1 MLCFQTTAVAWP
13 PSAKRCRRTRRT
25 CLSSSVL
32 NESLTYGSEKITM
45 PFYSVT
51 AHARQTEASPSVTL
65 ERGAYRMRAPPAR
78 TSLSLGTSKLSP
90 TSSSGSQMSP
100 RRMRRSSQ
108 TLSRDTFPVVLHQE
122 KQIAVLLVVLI
133 CAAMSCF
140 GVAYYLFTTR

>member
-1 MLCFQTTAVAWP
+1 
-13 PSAKRCRRTRRT
+13 
-25 CLSSSVL
+25 
-32 NESLTYGSEKITM
+32 M

-90 TSSSGSQMSP
+90 TSSSASQTSP

-122 KQIAVLLVVLI
+122 KQIAMLLVVLI

-140 GVAYYLFTTR
+140 GVAYYLFTTSPRAPR